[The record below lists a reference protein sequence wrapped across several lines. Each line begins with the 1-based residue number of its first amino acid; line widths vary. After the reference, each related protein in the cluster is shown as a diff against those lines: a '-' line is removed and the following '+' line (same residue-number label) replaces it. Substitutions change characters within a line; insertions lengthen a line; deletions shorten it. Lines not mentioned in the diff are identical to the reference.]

1 MPNLQRIIAL
11 FVFSLIAVAVTA
23 CGSSEMAE
31 DDGISKVTPTD
42 TTYAIDDLIAMGF
55 KMNKTYDVEGLTEA
69 TDAYYGF
76 WGVGSYD
83 RSEFEVRFYS
93 THSDA
98 VEFGTAFADERT
110 GTNAILKE
118 RDLTWS
124 EGAKDARACTGSCS
138 VSKYGDYVIYGNL
151 ILLCQGRDST
161 TALAQCALLINTLSS
176 ISPKA

>member
-69 TDAYYGF
+69 TGDSGDS
-76 WGVGSYD
+76 GRMTD
-83 RSEFEVRFYS
+83 RSSRCVFIRHIQMRS
-93 THSDA
+93 SL
-98 VEFGTAFADERT
+98 ERRSLM
-110 GTNAILKE
+110 NAP
-118 RDLTWS
+118 
-124 EGAKDARACTGSCS
+124 
-138 VSKYGDYVIYGNL
+138 
-151 ILLCQGRDST
+151 
-161 TALAQCALLINTLSS
+161 AQMQS
-176 ISPKA
+176 